1 MANVEFNE
9 PSYTVRT
16 AAPVA
21 GGSSSSFSRL
31 VIKFGLAKDE
41 KGAQM
46 VLLGIAVIAIVLAVF
61 VFIGSHH
68 SASVPAPVEPGAM
81 PATAP

>member
-9 PSYTVRT
+9 PSYTVRA
-16 AAPVA
+16 AAPAA

-61 VFIGSHH
+61 VLIGSHH
-68 SASVPAPVEPGAM
+68 SAPAPIPVEPGAM
-81 PATAP
+81 PGAMP